1 MACNTLLNATEHFK
15 KLNLLGELRSVS
27 PEDYNTVEQEIKNL
41 EKLFKEKYGIVDS
54 FFNLK
59 MVQTP
64 TIARDGKF
72 TNFRLDF
79 NPQAFKK
86 LDIAV
91 INYNAAYISNYV
103 KPGVQELFNE
113 NPELSSIGTEQQ
125 YSNYL
130 DTIFPDSQVKDI
142 VYHGGYASKESGF
155 SKDKTGGSRKAGSA
169 FYFASKQS
177 ALGYMGIMGDAPN
190 LLSVILDIK
199 NPYKLFKNNKTDIS
213 FRDYGKEKIRKESVN
228 NDSIVYIDNSYRQ
241 AIKEPDAPRE
251 VLPDDNDEYVVFEPE
266 QIHILGSKQDVEGFK
281 KFVAKQRIKTDL
293 QFKTDKKGIIK
304 LVHYSSKNT
313 NPLDDFQE
321 DYPLYTSKGENSEY
335 QDYGKKFNFLIKEN
349 ANIKSLLDFHG
360 KYGIDL
366 DKHDQRS
373 NGIQPYHFSLQ
384 EIQAIRKEGVDILI
398 DDWGEYIILNKNSV
412 ILDDKQRANVSA
424 KPGEQLL
431 LFKPSDAQ
439 AHIDNV
445 YKGDLYPSQQHK
457 QAAIEQD
464 NQDMAFMPVMTGV
477 PLTNG
482 FATNITNAISFK
494 ETLLKNINKR
504 LGMAQVKRK
513 TDKSPE
519 VKKEIAKLNDL
530 KTKVEKDINDLKD
543 DPNLVDKMFSIFN
556 KDIAIVSHLLN
567 TGTPSI
573 DNIHYAEDILSY
585 FEVITDYSSD
595 NRDNHLVD
603 VSDIKNIDPE
613 VIKSLDKLKAFVT
626 AQKTALHKAKESYL
640 LKAIDKSEKLKTLFP
655 DSQLEEIKEILLS
668 PQKDISLISL
678 LFGTVEEDF
687 SGNETLLS
695 SIIRDRLEKTRNKT
709 KTEASTLIQ
718 KINALQD
725 NVKAKLIEMGYG
737 LSIKGLNSLISEV
750 NYDLFY
756 QKTSQGNKTGRLVS
770 KFSQKW
776 YQDVMSFMSSNGA
789 IFRDAVNNR
798 DGEAANT
805 SLLHKYTW
813 LNEKTDLIELGKLP
827 EIISN
832 TEFASFSSYFNI
844 AEAQNYKKELIGKI
858 GQYEYTKLVEHQT
871 ELLEDYMAAI
881 KEELTQLLDKE
892 RVTTPADLSY
902 EAINHFNIFAK
913 RRNPFDLIVSHKA
926 GQMGRVDYV
935 AGNASSQYQS
945 HIRYNTY
952 IPKRQLDIVDMDGMP
967 MTMESEYYDKD
978 FDKIEAEP
986 TLLEFWEVLSDAT
999 GMMNST
1005 LSDTNVSL
1013 GHYSLLRMGQ
1023 STTDILLNKETSLL
1037 NKTTHLLKETGQSLK
1052 GLLSTKDRK
1061 VDVDSVP
1068 EVNKSQIKT
1077 IQDEVNKRYE
1087 VVLMRLSTA
1096 NNMVFRKKTLIEL
1109 KTVNQETK
1117 EILESITGKNI
1128 PSLISTY
1135 GERMSPYVLKEYLTN
1150 QVMEEQTFNLPL
1162 MMRAY
1167 LDMVS
1172 EYKAQKDA
1180 LPEISIFKGLYDEIQ
1195 VAKQDSKVGQ
1205 NLPSIRQIIDRKTR
1219 KAGIEDK
1226 RWMSQLRMKTWI
1238 NKNVKGIS
1246 EPEVWG
1252 RLGMKNLNSKE
1263 KEFKK
1268 DAEEYLKLLKAE
1280 LENTDS
1286 PEEQANLASEI
1297 TEVEYALENLGEVVA
1312 LSAMYENLINR
1323 LPIFVG
1329 LGYNIKTQ
1337 IVNRF
1342 QGWWQGM
1349 INDTGRYWPKG
1360 AFYAANAFINRKGAR
1375 RLPGMSS
1382 YRNEINK
1389 TKLLVEKLNVLQDAT
1404 NEIDRAK
1411 RDSGIRGK
1419 MKVLDPFYLVEY
1431 VEWHNQVPQILSML
1445 SGMTIKDKQGKEY
1458 PIFDGNGLPAY
1469 TIVNGQLVLK
1479 PEFDTPSNRET
1490 WVDFSDDVSSD
1501 NKSRITKTIAI
1512 LNGDYSKT
1520 GTTFVKKSAVGRT
1533 LMMFKTWL
1541 PKQIRMRY
1549 GSNQTDL
1556 DLGQGSYDGAYTGAL
1571 KTNKSRTGASALI
1584 GAEVALLSTM
1594 TLGLG
1599 FGGVMAGGLLV
1610 NTIYKNRK
1618 ASKDGENLETMKQ
1631 LGLAGQA
1638 LVKKFIGLPINTV
1651 SGKNLIKSQ
1660 DFSSL
1665 GLTKAEEENFH
1676 FIVNETVGLLYLTLV
1691 KVAIKAM
1698 FGDDEEDEP
1707 KTINGQPNPYYFKK
1721 RQSEEEKSFGIIM
1734 ENQITRLISDVSLY
1748 MSPEGLYTITMNPAG
1763 IDSWF
1768 KNVVKI
1774 SDGLSRKVQG
1784 NDELETGPNQGK
1796 SKFWVSTRETLL
1808 PGIFNEW
1815 IDGDFDSFGY
1825 KKQSKKDFNPGELQD
1840 YWFKSDYAK
1849 DRKTIKAERATAK
1862 EELQEYWEKEFK
1874 YEELSAD
1881 DKIVI
1886 DPIMDKLIKEELNA
1900 THPLDIRGNYD
1911 ENQERIE

>member
-1 MACNTLLNATEHFK
+1 MACNTLKNATEYLK
-15 KLNLLGELRSVS
+15 EKNLLGGLRSVS
-27 PEDYNTVEQEIKNL
+27 PEDYNAVEQEIKDL

-54 FFNLK
+54 FFDLK

-79 NPQAFKK
+79 NPKAFQK

-91 INYNAAYISNYV
+91 VNYNTAYMA
-103 KPGVQELFNE
+103 E
-113 NPELSSIGTEQQ
+113 N
-125 YSNYL
+125 
-130 DTIFPDSQVKDI
+130 F
-142 VYHGGYASKESGF
+142 
-155 SKDKTGGSRKAGSA
+155 
-169 FYFASKQS
+169 KQ
-177 ALGYMGIMGDAPN
+177 GD
-190 LLSVILDIK
+190 
-199 NPYKLFKNNKTDIS
+199 
-213 FRDYGKEKIRKESVN
+213 
-228 NDSIVYIDNSYRQ
+228 
-241 AIKEPDAPRE
+241 
-251 VLPDDNDEYVVFEPE
+251 
-266 QIHILGSKQDVEGFK
+266 
-281 KFVAKQRIKTDL
+281 
-293 QFKTDKKGIIK
+293 QFT
-304 LVHYSSKNT
+304 
-313 NPLDDFQE
+313 
-321 DYPLYTSKGENSEY
+321 
-335 QDYGKKFNFLIKEN
+335 
-349 ANIKSLLDFHG
+349 
-360 KYGIDL
+360 
-366 DKHDQRS
+366 
-373 NGIQPYHFSLQ
+373 
-384 EIQAIRKEGVDILI
+384 
-398 DDWGEYIILNKNSV
+398 
-412 ILDDKQRANVSA
+412 
-424 KPGEQLL
+424 

-439 AHIDNV
+439 AHVDNV

-530 KTKVEKDINDLKD
+530 KTKIEKDINDLKD

-556 KDIAIVSHLLN
+556 KDIAIVSHLLT

-585 FEVITDYSSD
+585 FEVITDYSSS
-595 NRDNHLVD
+595 NNDNHLVD
-603 VSDIKNIDPE
+603 VSDINNIDPE

-725 NVKAKLIEMGYG
+725 QVKEKLIEMGYG
-737 LSIKGLNSLISEV
+737 LSIKGLNSLVSEV

-756 QKTSQGNKTGRLVS
+756 QKTSKGNKTGRLVS

-776 YQDVMSFMSSNGA
+776 YQDVMSFMSNNSA

-813 LNEKTDLIELGKLP
+813 LSEKTDLIELGKLP
-827 EIISN
+827 EIVSN
-832 TEFASFSSYFNI
+832 PEFASFSSYFNI
-844 AEAQNYKKELIGKI
+844 AEAQTYKKELIGKI

-892 RVTTPADLSY
+892 GVTTPADLSY

-913 RRNPFDLIVSHKA
+913 RRNPFDLIVSHKS

-935 AGNASSQYQS
+935 AGNTSSQYQS

-967 MTMESEYYDKD
+967 MTMESEYFDKD

-1061 VDVDSVP
+1061 VDVDSIS

-1117 EILESITGKNI
+1117 EILENITGKDI
-1128 PSLISTY
+1128 TSLINTY
-1135 GERMSPYVLKEYLTN
+1135 GERMSPYALKEYLTN

-1337 IVNRF
+1337 VVNRF

-1541 PKQIRMRY
+1541 PKQIKMRY

-1594 TLGLG
+1594 TLGLV

-1631 LGLAGQA
+1631 LSLAGQA

-1721 RQSEEEKSFGIIM
+1721 RQSEEEKAFGILM

-1815 IDGDFDSFGY
+1815 VDGDFDSFGY

-1881 DKIVI
+1881 DKVII
-1886 DPIMDKLIKEELNA
+1886 DPIIEKLIREELNA

>member
-15 KLNLLGELRSVS
+15 KLNLLGELRSVA

-54 FFNLK
+54 FFDLK

-91 INYNAAYISNYV
+91 INYNTAYMA
-103 KPGVQELFNE
+103 EHF
-113 NPELSSIGTEQQ
+113 
-125 YSNYL
+125 
-130 DTIFPDSQVKDI
+130 
-142 VYHGGYASKESGF
+142 
-155 SKDKTGGSRKAGSA
+155 
-169 FYFASKQS
+169 KQ
-177 ALGYMGIMGDAPN
+177 GD
-190 LLSVILDIK
+190 
-199 NPYKLFKNNKTDIS
+199 
-213 FRDYGKEKIRKESVN
+213 
-228 NDSIVYIDNSYRQ
+228 
-241 AIKEPDAPRE
+241 
-251 VLPDDNDEYVVFEPE
+251 
-266 QIHILGSKQDVEGFK
+266 
-281 KFVAKQRIKTDL
+281 
-293 QFKTDKKGIIK
+293 QFTM
-304 LVHYSSKNT
+304 
-313 NPLDDFQE
+313 
-321 DYPLYTSKGENSEY
+321 
-335 QDYGKKFNFLIKEN
+335 
-349 ANIKSLLDFHG
+349 
-360 KYGIDL
+360 
-366 DKHDQRS
+366 
-373 NGIQPYHFSLQ
+373 
-384 EIQAIRKEGVDILI
+384 
-398 DDWGEYIILNKNSV
+398 
-412 ILDDKQRANVSA
+412 
-424 KPGEQLL
+424 
-431 LFKPSDAQ
+431 FKPSDAQ

-530 KTKVEKDINDLKD
+530 KTKIEKDINDLKD

-595 NRDNHLVD
+595 NSDNHLVD

-655 DSQLEEIKEILLS
+655 DSQLEEIKEMLLS

-725 NVKAKLIEMGYG
+725 QVKEKLIAMGYG
-737 LSIKGLNSLISEV
+737 LSIKGLNSLVSEV

-756 QKTSQGNKTGRLVS
+756 QKTSKGNKTGRLVS

-776 YQDVMSFMSSNGA
+776 YQDVMSFMNGNSD
-789 IFRDAVNNR
+789 IFREAVNKR

-813 LNEKTDLIELGKLP
+813 LSEKTDLIELGKLP
-827 EIISN
+827 EIVSN
-832 TEFASFSSYFNI
+832 PEFASFSSYFSI
-844 AEAQNYKKELIGKI
+844 AEAQTYKKELIGKI

-892 RVTTPADLSY
+892 GVTTPADLSY

-913 RRNPFDLIVSHKA
+913 RRNPFDLIVSHKS

-935 AGNASSQYQS
+935 AGNTSSQYQS

-978 FDKIEAEP
+978 FSKIEAEP
-986 TLLEFWEVLSDAT
+986 TLLKFWEVLSDAT

-1061 VDVDSVP
+1061 VDVDSIS

-1117 EILESITGKNI
+1117 EILESITGKDI

-1135 GERMSPYVLKEYLTN
+1135 GERMSPYALKEYLTN

-1297 TEVEYALENLGEVVA
+1297 TEVEYTLENLGEVVA

-1337 IVNRF
+1337 VVNRF

-1389 TKLLVEKLNVLQDAT
+1389 TKLLIEKLNVLQDAT

-1721 RQSEEEKSFGIIM
+1721 RQSEEEKSFGIVM

-1881 DKIVI
+1881 DKIII
-1886 DPIMDKLIKEELNA
+1886 DPIMDKLIKEELDA